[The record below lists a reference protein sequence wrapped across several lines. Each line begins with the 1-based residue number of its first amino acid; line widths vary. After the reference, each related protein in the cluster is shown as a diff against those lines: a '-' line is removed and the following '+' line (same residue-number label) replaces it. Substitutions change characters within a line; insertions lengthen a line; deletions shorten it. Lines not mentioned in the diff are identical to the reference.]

1 MSWLQQWGFLFFV
14 WTDKGLEP
22 YSWLCTCV
30 LCLIYICICN
40 KRLYAKQHWLLLQ
53 NEENWEAELEDAL
66 SLFFFPLFFF
76 YFPSPF
82 FLQEVTL
89 NRELFSRLQP
99 EFYNKISVPSP
110 YFFTCKVVA
119 VIIWQL
125 PSWLTCSRLNWGSP
139 ELKVWA
145 ATLWAKAL

>member
-1 MSWLQQWGFLFFV
+1 MPQLQQWEFFLPFSLF
-14 WTDKGLEP
+14 WTVKSGALLP
-22 YSWLCTCV
+22 ALHLCASSSV
-30 LCLIYICICN
+30 HMY
-40 KRLYAKQHWLLLQ
+40 LYQKTAKQHWFVPEGIG
-53 NEENWEAELEDAL
+53 NL
-66 SLFFFPLFFF
+66 SWKILFPLFPFF
-76 YFPSPF
+76 LAPSPSS
-82 FLQEVTL
+82 LQEVTL
-89 NRELFSRLQP
+89 NRELFSRLQL
-99 EFYNKISVPSP
+99 EFYNKISVRSP

>member
-1 MSWLQQWGFLFFV
+1 MSWLQQWEFFFSFSFF
-14 WTDKGLEP
+14 WTDKRLEP
-22 YSWLCTCV
+22 YSWLCSCV

-40 KRLYAKQHWLLLQ
+40 QRLLAKQYWFLLQ
-53 NEENWEAELEDAL
+53 NRENWEAELEY
-66 SLFFFPLFFF
+66 SFPSFLFFQPL
-76 YFPSPF
+76 
-82 FLQEVTL
+82 LQEVTL
-89 NRELFSRLQP
+89 NRDLSRLQP
-99 EFYNKISVPSP
+99 EFYNKISVRSP

>member
-1 MSWLQQWGFLFFV
+1 MPQLQEWGFFFPFLFF
-14 WTDKGLEP
+14 GLISQEP

-30 LCLIYICICN
+30 LHVVYICMY
-40 KRLYAKQHWLLLQ
+40 KRLQ
-53 NEENWEAELEDAL
+53 NSTGLFCKTEGIGKL
-66 SLFFFPLFFF
+66 SWRILFPLFPFF
-76 YFPSPF
+76 LAPSPSS
-82 FLQEVTL
+82 LQEVTL
-89 NRELFSRLQP
+89 NRELFSRLQL
-99 EFYNKISVPSP
+99 EFYNKISVRSP
-110 YFFTCKVVA
+110 YFFTCQVVA